1 MGAHECGAESSQGA
15 GCGAGAAPRRNDPPG
30 PPRGLHRSDRIPVEA
45 EFACQHDID
54 VCRLYDWPEFAHALA
69 IFRCKMEAALEHGG
83 MYGKLN
89 PRMTIFASKQLG
101 WTDPRWRGDDETPLL
116 VIASERTATRS

>member
-1 MGAHECGAESSQGA
+1 M
-15 GCGAGAAPRRNDPPG
+15 
-30 PPRGLHRSDRIPVEA
+30 
-45 EFACQHDID
+45 
-54 VCRLYDWPEFAHALA
+54 YD
-69 IFRCKMEAALEHGG
+69 
-83 MYGKLN
+83 KLN

>member
-1 MGAHECGAESSQGA
+1 M
-15 GCGAGAAPRRNDPPG
+15 
-30 PPRGLHRSDRIPVEA
+30 
-45 EFACQHDID
+45 
-54 VCRLYDWPEFAHALA
+54 CRLYDWPEFAHALA